1 MSGGGPLMSA
11 AALAYSE
18 GSGAPRVV
26 AQGRGVLAE
35 EIIRRANEAGVH
47 VHQSA
52 DLVALL
58 MQVDLDSEIPA
69 TLYRAVAE
77 LLAWLYQLE
86 SQAGSQTQSQA

>member
-18 GSGAPRVV
+18 GKGAPRVV

-86 SQAGSQTQSQA
+86 SQAGSQTKSLA